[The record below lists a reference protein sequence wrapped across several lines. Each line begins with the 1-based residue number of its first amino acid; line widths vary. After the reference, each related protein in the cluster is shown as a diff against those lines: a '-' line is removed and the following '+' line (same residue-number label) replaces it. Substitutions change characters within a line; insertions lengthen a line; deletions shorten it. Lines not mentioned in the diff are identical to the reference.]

1 MDILVTAIKMV
12 GGLVLL
18 IYGMNML
25 STNLKKIAGEKL
37 KLILKKATDNI
48 FKGIITGIVIT
59 VAVQS
64 SAVVTVMVVGF
75 VNAEI
80 LKLRNA
86 IPIIMGANIGTTITA
101 QILRL
106 ASLEGNSIFT
116 LLSPTVL
123 ASIFIIIGFI
133 LLEFKKKKKMKDI
146 GQLLIGIGLLFTGL
160 MTMVNM
166 ASGFSQL
173 PILSQILSKFSNPIL
188 GILVGAVVTAIVQSS
203 AATIGILQAISQ
215 AGIITYAST
224 IPIILGQ
231 NIGTCFTSVLSSIGT
246 SKNAKR
252 VAAVHL
258 LFNLI
263 GSIIFMIVIYT
274 YQAIVGFSFWNDTID
289 MGGIAN
295 FHLIFNLVSTILL
308 LPCIG
313 LLEKLATLAVPDKKN
328 NDEEEEDTS
337 EYLTILNVLD
347 ERITNIPSVAISNSQ
362 MVISKMAELSDKNLT
377 RTMKLIQKFDVE
389 KFEHIQEREDTIDKM
404 DVTVANFLV
413 KIGNLEL
420 TEQENK
426 TVTTLLKTGSEFEK
440 IGDYAY
446 KVAKLIENMNDKE
459 LKFSEDATKELNVI
473 YNIVK
478 DILNRTIETSQN
490 KSMSNVIDIQALK
503 EILEMYREDR
513 EKFKKQHIERLK
525 LTKCSVDTGIAF
537 IEIINAYE
545 KITDHCL
552 NIIIETVNHSSE
564 EKYITKHE
572 YLNIL
577 YAKEGEKL
585 KERFNTF
592 THKYETLLEDNKLC
606 IQ

>member
-503 EILEMYREDR
+503 EILEMYRE
-513 EKFKKQHIERLK
+513 KFKKQHIERLK